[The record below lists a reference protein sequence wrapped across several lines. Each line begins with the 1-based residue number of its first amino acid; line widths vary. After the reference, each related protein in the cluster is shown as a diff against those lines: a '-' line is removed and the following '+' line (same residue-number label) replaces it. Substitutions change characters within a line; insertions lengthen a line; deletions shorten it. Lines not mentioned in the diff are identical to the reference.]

1 MLVLSRR
8 NGESIVVGDDI
19 VITVLEIRGDHVR
32 LGVSAPRNVQVHR
45 EEVYR
50 DLAAANQAAASPD
63 EDAIDALSRAVR
75 DDGSD

>member
-1 MLVLSRR
+1 VLVLSRR